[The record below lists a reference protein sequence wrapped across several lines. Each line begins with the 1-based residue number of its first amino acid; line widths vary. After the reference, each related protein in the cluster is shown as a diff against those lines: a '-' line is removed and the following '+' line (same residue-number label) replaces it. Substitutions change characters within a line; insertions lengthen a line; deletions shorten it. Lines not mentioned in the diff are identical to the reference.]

1 MTLRNSIRLDCL
13 TAGEKKFGRQ
23 SRLIG
28 ATRKL
33 QKQKSSLPTAYPQ
46 HQVSMHSAYTS
57 SPTMTAPEPT
67 GLKGIWSTMLTMV
80 GDDGDIKNIINRDK
94 EDLNWVE
101 DYHTKHRDPRE
112 PLYLRFEEAKE
123 ITAWKERQGS
133 GVLHINCDIL
143 GSTPQSGKR
152 HTTPLSTF
160 CWGWIND
167 VRNGYRVPTDNS
179 PGALVFF
186 MGGYYRRERHES
198 RPVGLTLM
206 TSLIYQVVDLYGRKV
221 CPDEAGESLSFESNK
236 RNDIEYLCEFF
247 KTLRKSTPKFW
258 SLERLHVLQYTAHL
272 PACLILR
279 NLTSILDSGLHLIYV
294 VSHWNSGLTFVY
306 SAKNSSSDSDKY
318 LANAAQQSSKT
329 EYLPVSA
336 GTRQVEFAGSTSI
349 EEYVYRPLILT
360 FSWQLN
366 VGEHYKPLQGSEN
379 DLRYLGESSGW

>member
-1 MTLRNSIRLDCL
+1 
-13 TAGEKKFGRQ
+13 
-23 SRLIG
+23 
-28 ATRKL
+28 
-33 QKQKSSLPTAYPQ
+33 
-46 HQVSMHSAYTS
+46 
-57 SPTMTAPEPT
+57 MTAPDST

-101 DYHTKHRDPRE
+101 DYHTKHRDTRE

-133 GVLHINCDIL
+133 GVLHINCDTL
-143 GSTPQSGKR
+143 ESTPQSGKR

-167 VRNGYRVPTDNS
+167 VRDGYRVPTDNS

-247 KTLRKSTPKFW
+247 KTLVQRVTKW
-258 SLERLHVLQYTAHL
+258 RSLDCVVDSIGLYESESEVITAMRRLITLVEDQHAEV
-272 PACLILR
+272 
-279 NLTSILDSGLHLIYV
+279 
-294 VSHWNSGLTFVY
+294 
-306 SAKNSSSDSDKY
+306 
-318 LANAAQQSSKT
+318 
-329 EYLPVSA
+329 PVPQPF
-336 GTRQVEFAGSTSI
+336 R
-349 EEYVYRPLILT
+349 LILT
-360 FSWQLN
+360 GPGPDGLLLSF
-366 VGEHYKPLQGSEN
+366 LQDKN
-379 DLRYLGESSGW
+379 NIASSYYFISIEPKHDDKALLKLDPDRSF